1 LPSNLAVTADW
12 LNHTLSLVD
21 FDALV
26 AELPADGGVPAA
38 SAGSDAGGDGSVV
51 TTSAGDAANIDAAT
65 VRVGEIDLSAYAQ
78 APYEV
83 KLTPDGATAIVT
95 MSAGFFAVT
104 GAGLLVNATKVPTT
118 PGEVL
123 FVDLASRSVVASLD
137 TGAEATGIAITHDGT
152 RAFISHE
159 GTSDL
164 TVVDV
169 KTQQIL
175 AQVDVGGT
183 FAEEVSLDD
192 SDTVGIVTYLD
203 PTSQEKNV
211 RTFAVADMASTLS
224 APIPLGTDA
233 AGVPF
238 FPETKIAFVVLAY
251 NPLTSP
257 ASGYALIDATNPA
270 SPVKLVQ
277 TMWTDATY
285 VAYQAIQFPAHG
297 TVLVPLATGGTLS
310 VREYAFAGS
319 DVSLRTTIPVA
330 ATQLFGAFGAVVDA
344 QGHLALTMPQQR
356 QIALLDIGSGAVV
369 TVPWFSPAGPL
380 GIALR

>member
-1 LPSNLAVTADW
+1 
-12 LNHTLSLVD
+12 
-21 FDALV
+21 
-26 AELPADGGVPAA
+26 
-38 SAGSDAGGDGSVV
+38 
-51 TTSAGDAANIDAAT
+51 
-65 VRVGEIDLSAYAQ
+65 
-78 APYEV
+78 
-83 KLTPDGATAIVT
+83 
-95 MSAGFFAVT
+95 MSAGFFSLP
-104 GAGLLVNATKVPTT
+104 GAGILVNATKIPTT

-137 TGAEATGIAITHDGT
+137 TGAEATGIAITHDGAH
-152 RAFISHE
+152 AFISHE
-159 GTSDL
+159 GTSNL

-169 KTQQIL
+169 QARQIL
-175 AQVDVGGT
+175 AQVDLGGT

-203 PTSQEKNV
+203 PASQEKNV

-238 FPETKIAFVVLAY
+238 FPGTKIAFVVLAY

-297 TVLVPLATGGTLS
+297 TVLVPVATGGLLS
-310 VREYAFAGS
+310 VREYALAGS
-319 DVSLRTTIPVA
+319 DVSLSATIPVA

-344 QGHLALTMPQQR
+344 QGHLALTMPEQR
-356 QIALLDIGSGAVV
+356 QIALVDLGSGAAV